1 MLQAKLCLS
10 IILYGSIMLV
20 LFGCDEPLEEKP
32 EIFVPVQPEK
42 KKKPD
47 LSQAISKRIEG
58 DAEGAIRLLRN
69 LNEEFPNSQE
79 ILIQLG
85 RSLAD
90 IKNHP
95 LAAFRFE
102 QAVSCGATKEIH
114 LETAE
119 AHLLA
124 GDKANAEINFDK
136 FLRHFPQEK
145 DVWLTFAR
153 LLAEA
158 DKKTEAINAFSRVPD
173 LCNHEDALT
182 VANLFYDK
190 KLWAQSARWF
200 RESAKRENGISPKP
214 LLGLLRISLIEQD
227 EDQTESLCLA
237 IEKTHPGSIDS
248 SDISPEVSSLLRR
261 RRLADLLD
269 AGIPTDEQRVSV
281 LAKALLSEVN
291 PVKKRVVSSGS
302 KLPPPTDAQE
312 NLNDI
317 QSDIS
322 LSAPPSSPSLN
333 LADAFA
339 KPAEEEIEQSSL
351 EKSRTAYLNSS
362 YTQALYHAREALK
375 ANTAD
380 AEAWRL
386 CSQAH
391 FQLGEEREAE
401 MTILEAIRHNP
412 FDLVTRLDYLRIA
425 RETLPAK
432 RYLAELE
439 KSKEL
444 FPESTEI
451 LWELA
456 RRYHLVEKMP
466 VTASIL
472 YNEVL
477 KLVPESS
484 GLYQQAKL
492 ELFKLQ
498 SL

>member
-1 MLQAKLCLS
+1 
-10 IILYGSIMLV
+10 MLV
-20 LFGCDEPLEEKP
+20 LFGCGEPAKDKTVVSVSPASAEEK
-32 EIFVPVQPEK
+32 Q
-42 KKKPD
+42 PD
-47 LSQAISKRIEG
+47 LSEAISKRIEG
-58 DAEGAIRLLRN
+58 DPVGAVRLLRS

-79 ILIQLG
+79 ILVQLG

-90 IKNHP
+90 MENHP
-95 LAAFRFE
+95 LAAFRFD
-102 QAVSCGATKEIH
+102 QALASGASKDIH

-124 GDKANAEINFDK
+124 GDKANAQVNFREFLTYYPEQKEI
-136 FLRHFPQEK
+136 
-145 DVWLTFAR
+145 WLKYAR
-153 LLAEA
+153 LAAEA
-158 DKKTEAINAFSRVPD
+158 DKKTEAINAFSRVPE
-173 LCNHEDALT
+173 LCNDEDALIL
-182 VANLFYDK
+182 ANLFFDK
-190 KLWAQSARWF
+190 KLWTQSARWF
-200 RESAKRENGISPKP
+200 RVSAKLEDGISPKP
-214 LLGLLRISLIEQD
+214 LLGLLRISLIEKD
-227 EDQTESLCLA
+227 EDQAESLCLA
-237 IEKTHPGSIDS
+237 LEKTHPGSIDS
-248 SDISPEVSSLLRR
+248 SDLNLEVANLLRR

-269 AGIPTDEQRVSV
+269 AGISTDEKRVSL
-281 LAKALLSEVN
+281 LAEALLREAATA
-291 PVKKRVVSSGS
+291 KEKVVSSGP
-302 KLPPPTDAQE
+302 KLPPPIDNPESFSE
-312 NLNDI
+312 NQPDFVTVPEPASNSI
-317 QSDIS
+317 
-322 LSAPPSSPSLN
+322 N

-339 KPAEEEIEQSSL
+339 LPAEEEEEQSSL
-351 EKSRTAYLNSS
+351 EKSRSAYLNSS

-375 ANTAD
+375 INPSD

-432 RYLAELE
+432 RYLVELE

-444 FPESTEI
+444 FPQSTEI

-472 YNEVL
+472 YQEL
-477 KLVPESS
+477 MKLAPAGS
-484 GLYQQAKL
+484 GLHQQAKM

>member
-1 MLQAKLCLS
+1 
-10 IILYGSIMLV
+10 MLV
-20 LFGCDEPLEEKP
+20 LFGCGEPVKDKTVVSVSPPSP
-32 EIFVPVQPEK
+32 E

-47 LSQAISKRIEG
+47 LTEAISKRIEG
-58 DAEGAIRLLRN
+58 DPEGAVRLLRS

-79 ILIQLG
+79 ILVQLG

-90 IKNHP
+90 MENHP
-95 LAAFRFE
+95 LAAFRFD
-102 QAVSCGATKEIH
+102 QALSSGASKDIH

-124 GDKANAEINFDK
+124 GDKVNAQINFRE
-136 FLRHFPQEK
+136 FLTHYPEQKEI
-145 DVWLTFAR
+145 WLKYAR

-173 LCNHEDALT
+173 LCTNEDAL
-182 VANLFYDK
+182 VLANLFYDK

-200 RESAKRENGISPKP
+200 RVSAKLEDGVSPKP
-214 LLGLLRISLIEQD
+214 LLGLLRISLIEKD
-227 EDQTESLCLA
+227 EDQAESLCLA
-237 IEKTHPGSIDS
+237 LEKTHPGSIDS
-248 SDISPEVSSLLRR
+248 SDLNLEVANLLRR

-269 AGIPTDEQRVSV
+269 DGISTDEKSVSM
-281 LAKALLSEVN
+281 LAEALLREATASATE
-291 PVKKRVVSSGS
+291 KVVSSGP
-302 KLPPPTDAQE
+302 KVPPPIGNPE
-312 NLNDI
+312 
-317 QSDIS
+317 S
-322 LSAPPSSPSLN
+322 LSENHSDFVTVPEPASHSIN

-339 KPAEEEIEQSSL
+339 LPAEEEEEQSSM
-351 EKSRTAYLNSS
+351 EKSRTAFLNSN

-375 ANTAD
+375 INSSD

-432 RYLAELE
+432 RYLVELE

-444 FPESTEI
+444 FPQSTEI

-466 VTASIL
+466 VTAGIL
-472 YNEVL
+472 YQEL
-477 KLVPESS
+477 MKLAPAGS
-484 GLYQQAKL
+484 GVHQQAKM

>member
-1 MLQAKLCLS
+1 
-10 IILYGSIMLV
+10 MLV
-20 LFGCDEPLEEKP
+20 LFGCGEPLEDKIP
-32 EIFVPVQPEK
+32 PVPQTQSEEE
-42 KKKPD
+42 KKPD

-69 LNEEFPNSQE
+69 LNEQFPNSQE

-90 IKNHP
+90 VKKYP

-102 QAVSCGATKEIH
+102 QAVSCGASKEIH
-114 LETAE
+114 RETAE
-119 AHLLA
+119 THLLA
-124 GDKANAEINFDK
+124 GDKFNAQLNFNK
-136 FLRHFPQEK
+136 FLSHFPEEK
-145 DVWLTFAR
+145 NVWLTFAR

-173 LCNHEDALT
+173 LCTHKDALT
-182 VANLFYDK
+182 LATLFYDK

-200 RESAKRENGISPKP
+200 RESAKREDGISPKP

-227 EDQTESLCLA
+227 EDQAESLCLA
-237 IEKTHPGSIDS
+237 IEKTYPGSIDS
-248 SDISPEVSSLLRR
+248 SDLSLDAVDLLRR

-269 AGIPTDEQRVSV
+269 AGISTDEKKFSV
-281 LAKALLSEVN
+281 MAKALLLETSPE
-291 PVKKRVVSSGS
+291 KERVVSSGS
-302 KLPPPTDAQE
+302 KIPPLSNAPESLNEIKPDTPQPMPTPLP
-312 NLNDI
+312 
-317 QSDIS
+317 SF
-322 LSAPPSSPSLN
+322 N

-339 KPAEEEIEQSSL
+339 KPAEVENEQSSL
-351 EKSRTAYLNSS
+351 ENSRTAYLNSS
-362 YTQALYHAREALK
+362 YTQALYFAREALK
-375 ANTAD
+375 ANASD

-425 RETLPAK
+425 RETLPSA

-444 FPESTEI
+444 FPKSTEI

-472 YNEVL
+472 YKEVM
-477 KLVPESS
+477 KLVSESS
-484 GLYQQAKL
+484 GLHQQAKM

-498 SL
+498 SM